1 MGTKE
6 DMYVE
11 LDAIAPDYDARRQK
25 RMFRKLDPSGLFIGE
40 LTEER
45 IRRMT
50 GNYEMVAVSGEDQI
64 ANAPQLPETRCT
76 SERREKTRGA
86 CEAIPRLFQHV
97 TDLRTCQ
104 DKPLMENAQTEA
116 GFHPDQ
122 CILEIVSTVKPY
134 NRVLDQYGLQEYMEH
149 ADPKRI
155 LQ

>member
-1 MGTKE
+1 MRFVRGLRIASTPEVENGVSSEDMGTKE

-104 DKPLMENAQTEA
+104 DKPFVMPISACVEV
-116 GFHPDQ
+116 
-122 CILEIVSTVKPY
+122 CI
-134 NRVLDQYGLQEYMEH
+134 
-149 ADPKRI
+149 
-155 LQ
+155 